1 MASQPLPTLDT
12 AGWVT
17 DVAEKAERLLG
28 YFITSDFSQS
38 NIFLGNIQSLPSVIQ
53 ASASDFSVLRRVVED
68 QINSLFRPYFQ
79 GVSTNVTIEPNV
91 INGIESDAQYTIRL
105 ELKVTESGITHSLGR
120 LLSVSNSSLNK
131 VSPLTF

>member
-38 NIFLGNIQSLPSVIQ
+38 NIFLGSIQSLPSVIQ
-53 ASASDFSVLRRVVED
+53 ASASDFLVLRRVVED